1 MRRFPR
7 KIVAA
12 TTLGVLTLARLRHAR
27 RRGLVR
33 AITTFTTPDG
43 KPWVATLGRGRFV
56 SVWDA
61 GSGRRLRRL
70 PVSDG
75 PVHVAAFAS
84 STGTPR
90 LAVLAGNR
98 SIQFWDPETGD
109 RVGELRVSETAPGSR
124 LATWRT
130 PSGRP
135 RIAVICGDG
144 GIRVLDPEA
153 GEGNE
158 VPLIGHEGAATDLA
172 TWRKRCHPAVGPG
185 DRARG
190 GAAGGSP
197 QTVEQ
202 RHRPHGPGTNPAGGD
217 RQGRRLHALGPRC
230 RTAGRIPPTSGGS
243 RTGAGGAAPPPA
255 HRHGASRRHGPGDG
269 SRDGG
274 SAPRD
279 PFQETGA
286 GHRSSSRRGAGRPG
300 QRLEDGTARRGQRDL
315 NRLAR
320 PVGALRVGLDDGWGV
335 VRVPV

>member
-43 KPWVATLGRGRFV
+43 KPWVVTLGRGRFV

-84 STGTPR
+84 STGAPR

-98 SIQFWDPETGD
+98 SIQLWDPETGD

-124 LATWRT
+124 LVTWRT

-135 RIAVICGDG
+135 RVAVICGDG

-158 VPLIGHEGAATDLA
+158 VPLIGHEGAAADLA
-172 TWRKRCHPAVGPG
+172 TWRTPDGQLRLASSGNGVTLLWDPETGREVGRLEGPRKRLSSVTAHTAPERTLLVVI
-185 DRARG
+185 DKDG
-190 GAAGGSP
+190 GYTLWDP
-197 QTVEQ
+197 DVEQ
-202 RHRPHGPGTNPAGGD
+202 QVASHRLPVGLEPGLAVPLP
-217 RQGRRLHALGPRC
+217 RL
-230 RTAGRIPPTSGGS
+230 RIA
-243 RTGAGGAAPPPA
+243 TG
-255 HRHGASRRHGPGDG
+255 H
-269 SRDGG
+269 RDGTV
-274 SAPRD
+274 RVTD
-279 PFQETGA
+279 PATGDQLHET
-286 GHRSSSRRGAGRPG
+286 RFR
-300 QRLEDGTARRGQRDL
+300 
-315 NRLAR
+315 R
-320 PVGALRVGLDDGWGV
+320 PVRAIAALPDGVLVGLDNGWRT
-335 VRVPV
+335 VRLAEDSAT